1 MIKLKQIIEGTE
13 ESLSSTNELSGLMSN
28 GATTWDT
35 PKASAPAGSPVRTT
49 EETTMDA
56 TVPTKKLTT
65 EEKQKLLQ
73 LVGKFNEYRNAMK
86 MADELQQVAEN
97 IVYIAE
103 LTEKYGLNET
113 SEWFEGVTLER
124 DMKDIKKNAQDLH
137 KFANK
142 IHPLVKQAEA
152 IYEEIG
158 LKLER
163 YFEL

>member
-1 MIKLKQIIEGTE
+1 
-13 ESLSSTNELSGLMSN
+13 
-28 GATTWDT
+28 
-35 PKASAPAGSPVRTT
+35 
-49 EETTMDA
+49 
-56 TVPTKKLTT
+56 
-65 EEKQKLLQ
+65 
-73 LVGKFNEYRNAMK
+73 MK